1 MTLEDIARRR
11 ASKRFNERLKLLA
24 TFFNNTGIATL
35 VGGYVLPFLGG
46 AGPTSRQTL
55 SIWGYAFAAHI
66 LAQVALTL
74 LRSED

>member
-1 MTLEDIARRR
+1 
-11 ASKRFNERLKLLA
+11 
-24 TFFNNTGIATL
+24 

-46 AGPTSRQTL
+46 SGPTFNQTL

-66 LAQVALTL
+66 LAQIALTL